1 MKLKK
6 QKLKKREEKIRIK
19 FDRKKLKEDEIHYL
33 PPNIIVVVT

>member
-19 FDRKKLKEDEIHYL
+19 FDRKKLEDEIVKKKSSIL
-33 PPNIIVVVT
+33 KTI

>member
-19 FDRKKLKEDEIHYL
+19 FDRKKLKEDEI
-33 PPNIIVVVT
+33 VKKKVQF